1 MELKI
6 STEFCPCWLSQI
18 PCAKLKNDIRHGDMF
33 VLITSIVS
41 KSCKTHLSIKNV
53 LPVLNKAFI
62 YFFRPDG
69 EKKAYVRLASDYD
82 ALDVANKVCKVVF
95 R

>member
-1 MELKI
+1 MTL
-6 STEFCPCWLSQI
+6 
-18 PCAKLKNDIRHGDMF
+18 GMF

-41 KSCKTHLSIKNV
+41 KSCKTRLSIKNV

-62 YFFRPDG
+62 YFCRPDG

-82 ALDVANKVCKVVF
+82 ALDVANKVCKVVSCRDF
-95 R
+95 ILMFGYI